1 MKVIEPR
8 VEAFLRKTYQKNS
21 RALEDLRATALKKHV
36 PIIDRDVENF
46 LKFTVVSHDVSR
58 VLEIGSGVGYSAL
71 VFAQAMGKGLV
82 VTVERHRR
90 RYREAEANIAAL
102 KGAVDIKLLEG
113 DAREILPALEGSF
126 DLIFID
132 GGKSHYRIFFELA
145 LKRLSPGGMI
155 VSDNV
160 FFQGQVFP
168 EASVPRRN
176 RTSSRAMQEFLEL
189 VFKEPYHSVIL
200 PLGDGLL
207 LTTLSKE
214 ER

>member
-1 MKVIEPR
+1 VKVIEPR